1 MRELGHKILS
11 WPKTYNYW
19 LMDYM
24 FDLGN
29 MALETMSLATTQ
41 FSFSLR
47 KPVDRHVQFAYEGKN

>member
-1 MRELGHKILS
+1 
-11 WPKTYNYW
+11 
-19 LMDYM
+19 MDYR

-47 KPVDRHVQFAYEGKN
+47 KPVDRHLQFAYKDKN